1 MLPAPQKPVW
11 LPGQGDRSGHP
22 PLRKSHQV
30 GVSLVRQKPKTSEKV
45 VVSGWDG
52 QAQSTALEV
61 KSRKPKTAS
70 SSGLPLLTMQ
80 VPASTP
86 SSPPA
91 SALKRQTLNWT
102 ALCAGHCSKLRKPQP
117 VQFSHHASW
126 WCCYLLSVTREG
138 SQVDSAEPGR
148 LQNPVS
154 HGCSS
159 RSLVS
164 GPTPGLPRCPQGA

>member
-1 MLPAPQKPVW
+1 M
-11 LPGQGDRSGHP
+11 
-22 PLRKSHQV
+22 

-91 SALKRQTLNWT
+91 SALKSLEQYMANQ
-102 ALCAGHCSKLRKPQP
+102 AA
-117 VQFSHHASW
+117 
-126 WCCYLLSVTREG
+126 
-138 SQVDSAEPGR
+138 PGKR
-148 LQNPVS
+148 W
-154 HGCSS
+154 
-159 RSLVS
+159 
-164 GPTPGLPRCPQGA
+164 